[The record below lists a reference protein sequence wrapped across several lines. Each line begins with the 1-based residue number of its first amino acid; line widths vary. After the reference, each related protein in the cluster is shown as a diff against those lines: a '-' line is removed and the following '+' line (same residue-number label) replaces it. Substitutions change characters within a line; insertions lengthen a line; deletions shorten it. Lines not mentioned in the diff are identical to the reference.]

1 MFLKSQYSKP
11 IKELFFIVEY
21 RPDLLQMN
29 RNFCSRLME
38 RRYVK
43 WLAGSFI
50 LLLAVYIVQHP
61 KYAPEYLKQE
71 IGDKV
76 VVICGAS
83 SGEYHRI

>member
-1 MFLKSQYSKP
+1 M
-11 IKELFFIVEY
+11 
-21 RPDLLQMN
+21 
-29 RNFCSRLME
+29 
-38 RRYVK
+38 K

-71 IGDKV
+71 LGDKV